1 MSLYV
6 LDTDIVTLFQNG
18 DPQVLQR
25 VLSHSTAQLATT
37 VISVEEELSGWYTRP
52 RKVRKR
58 DQLAAVY
65 QRLAQAIPFSARFQI
80 LTFTEQ
86 AIIRYE
92 QLRSTYRRLGKHD
105 LQIAAIALEQ
115 SAILVTRNSR
125 DFKQVAGLVIEDWS
139 K

>member
-1 MSLYV
+1 MNLYV

-18 DPQVLQR
+18 DPQVMQR
-25 VLSHSTAQLATT
+25 VLSHSIARLAVT
-37 VISVEEELSGWYTRP
+37 VISVEEELSGWYTKL

-65 QRLAQAIPFSARFQI
+65 RRLAQAVPFFARFEI
-80 LTFTEQ
+80 LTFTEP

-115 SAILVTRNSR
+115 GTILVTRNSR
-125 DFKQVAGLVIEDWS
+125 DFKQVA
-139 K
+139 